1 MGQFPIWGLMPQHSE
16 VTRLVFD
23 QAQGTSETAADNVF
37 IDLAACMTVVN
48 RKQFHHT
55 ARDGS
60 PLCYAFT
67 LSVGEDDGGGPV
79 MLETLPSNWTM
90 RNAIKMTAAA
100 WKAQLKHG
108 GIKLSSLPAYGRRLR
123 LGWSRDSLNATGAP
137 VDEES
142 HLARQLYP
150 CNAQGVGITGAYT
163 ASDGTIVTFEQSNEV
178 TQIVGEDELIMRV
191 IAAAGTSDAAGILTF
206 GVWGEYLD
214 YRRSSPDV
222 DLSMD
227 ATEESIMAT
236 LFATSEEL
244 SDDILEAVKDDLN
257 YKPYNEVQYT
267 FEGAKV
273 LPAIQVN
280 SSHGVAPCGLLRI
293 NIASGDVGDRFYI
306 DVHAIYE
313 M

>member
-1 MGQFPIWGLMPQHSE
+1 MASE

-23 QAQGTSETAADNVF
+23 QANGTSEAAADNLY

-48 RKQFHHT
+48 RKQYHHT

-67 LSVGEDDGGGPV
+67 LHTGEADGGDPLKV
-79 MLETLPSNWTM
+79 YSVANNWTM

-100 WKAQLKHG
+100 WKTQLKNG
-108 GIKLSSLPAYGRRLR
+108 GIKLRDLPAYGRRLR
-123 LGWSRDSLNATGAP
+123 VGWDRTGLAAGDGA
-137 VDEES
+137 VDARS
-142 HLARQLYP
+142 HLNNQCYP
-150 CNAQGVGITGAYT
+150 LAGDGTEISGAYT
-163 ASDGTIVTFEQSNEV
+163 ASDGTSITFEQANEV
-178 TQIVGEDELIMRV
+178 TQIVGANDTILRV
-191 IAAAGTSDAAGILTF
+191 VIAAGTSTGSAVVSF
-206 GVWGEYLD
+206 GVWDEYLD

-227 ATEESIMAT
+227 ATQESIMAT

-257 YKPYNEVQYT
+257 YKPYNETRYEYMAAET
-267 FEGAKV
+267 F
-273 LPAIQVN
+273 PAIQVN
-280 SSHGVAPCGLLRI
+280 SASGVAPCGLLYLA
-293 NIASGDVGDRFYI
+293 NTAPGDRFVI